1 MRKTEMQK
9 GDRERK
15 KEKEKQ
21 REGDM
26 ERIGVG
32 GQI

>member
-1 MRKTEMQK
+1 MQK
-9 GDRERK
+9 GDGERK

>member
-1 MRKTEMQK
+1 MRKK
-9 GDRERK
+9 GEKEGCK

-26 ERIGVG
+26 DRIGVG